1 MTEAETRPA
10 RRRTGPG
17 GPRTVAKGRAP
28 APARAV
34 HARPGARRVSQ
45 FNLMGFK
52 AAA

>member
-10 RRRTGPG
+10 RRRT

-45 FNLMGFK
+45 FNLMRFK